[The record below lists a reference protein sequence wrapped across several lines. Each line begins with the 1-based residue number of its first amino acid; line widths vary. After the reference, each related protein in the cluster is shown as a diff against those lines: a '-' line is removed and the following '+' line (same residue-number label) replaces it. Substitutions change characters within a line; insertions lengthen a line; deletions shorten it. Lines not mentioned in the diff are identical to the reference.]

1 MSTRMSPFIDNS
13 EYNPYEETVTP
24 RKLDTLI
31 IPEMATF
38 QYKFGNV
45 PKEPAIYKIK
55 LAKDSNGNKSFKL
68 VKDAERFKPRP
79 KYYGRMIKD
88 VNRTWN
94 TYNKFKEE
102 DEKQF
107 VFGAVGFKGMGKTE
121 YLSLI
126 ANKAMD
132 EENMICVLVAEIQSS
147 PELIQFLS
155 SLDNVFILFDEF
167 GKVFPRGS
175 QSLMLTMFN
184 NLNQK
189 HRIIAASDNTLD
201 AFDEFFK
208 DRTGRIYYLLEFW
221 SIDQEIIEEYSK
233 DSGATPEFIK
243 EIVKAS
249 KRVANFSMDHI
260 QGLLKEHRW
269 YPDETL
275 EDMLYYLN
283 LKVLR
288 HRVMVYIDKIE
299 KIVKNEKTGKEEL
312 REMNFNCNRNG
323 DMLKQDFF
331 NKGYSMFI
339 SINGFKPTKE
349 ELEEKLKAMEELAS
363 GNKNKQPGGF
373 NPLNM
378 PRGNSFGFGQPAPD
392 GSTDNIYLDNDDEV
406 VDKQIDGEVE
416 YYTFTSKGFLIS
428 VRVQEK
434 K

>member
-1 MSTRMSPFIDNS
+1 MSSVNSPFVDNAT
-13 EYNPYEETVTP
+13 YNPYQEILTP
-24 RKLDTLI
+24 RKIDSLI
-31 IPEMATF
+31 IPDMATF

-55 LAKDSNGNKSFKL
+55 LAKDQSGNKSFKL
-68 VKDAERFKPRP
+68 VKDTTRFKLRP
-79 KYYGRMIKD
+79 KYYGTMIKD
-88 VNRTWN
+88 VDRTWN

-102 DEKQF
+102 NEKQF
-107 VFGAVGFKGMGKTE
+107 AFGAVGFKGMGKTE

-132 EENMICVLVAEIQSS
+132 EEGMICVLVTEIQSS

-221 SIDQEIIEEYSK
+221 SIDQDIIEEYSK
-233 DSGATPEFIK
+233 DSGASDKFIK
-243 EIVKAS
+243 EIIKAS
-249 KRVANFSMDHI
+249 KRVANFSMDYI

-269 YPDETL
+269 YPEDSL
-275 EDMLYYLN
+275 EDILHYLN

-288 HRVMVYIDKIE
+288 HRIMVYVDKVE
-299 KIVKNEKTGKEEL
+299 KLVKDEKTGKEEL
-312 REMNFNCNRNG
+312 RELNFTCNRSG

-331 NKGYSMFI
+331 NKGYSLYI
-339 SINGFKPTKE
+339 STNGFKPTKE
-349 ELEEKLKAMEELAS
+349 ELEEKLKAMEESAN
-363 GNKNKQPGGF
+363 GKNNKPLGMMGAPGMM
-373 NPLNM
+373 NPFMNS
-378 PRGNSFGFGQPAPD
+378 RGGSQD
-392 GSTDNIYLDNDDEV
+392 GTIENLYIDHEDEV
-406 VDKQIDGEVE
+406 LDKNIDGETE
-416 YYTFTSKGFLIS
+416 YYTFTSKGFLIRI
-428 VRVQEK
+428 RVQEK